1 MIKAIIISII
11 SGTVAGMG
19 IGGGSIFILLSTIL
33 GIFNQKEAMSYNLV
47 MFIVVGIFASISNLK
62 NNKID
67 KKLFKKIIIPLCI
80 GSIIGIIIA
89 KNIEEEKTRLFF
101 YIFMLIIGSYE
112 IISSFINII
121 KSNNKNKERSWFLWI
136 L

>member
-80 GSIIGIIIA
+80 GSI
-89 KNIEEEKTRLFF
+89 TRLFF

-121 KSNNKNKERSWFLWI
+121 KSNNKNKERS
-136 L
+136 

>member
-80 GSIIGIIIA
+80 GSIIGIIIS
-89 KNIEEEKTRLFF
+89 KNIEEEKIRLFF

-121 KSNNKNKERSWFLWI
+121 KSNNKNKERS
-136 L
+136 

>member
-1 MIKAIIISII
+1 MIKAIIISAI
-11 SGTVAGMG
+11 SGTIAGMG
-19 IGGGSIFILLSTIL
+19 IGGGSIFILLSTIFSL
-33 GIFNQKEAMSYNLV
+33 FSHKEAQSYNLI

-80 GSIIGIIIA
+80 GSIVGIIIA
-89 KNIEEEKTRLFF
+89 KNIDEEKIRFYF

-112 IISSFINII
+112 IISSLKNLI
-121 KSNNKNKERSWFLWI
+121 KSNNKIKERSW
-136 L
+136 